1 MRPKLLFI
9 ILLFF
14 ISSPDG
20 ISQTGGC
27 TDIEALNFSPSAVI
41 NDGSCIY
48 YPASLSPHKSI
59 VLPEILSES
68 SGLTLWNSQLW
79 SHNDNDDN
87 NIYAIDTVSLSSI
100 SSFELTGT
108 VNNDWEEITSDEK
121 YIYIGDFGN
130 NVDGN
135 RKDLRI
141 LKIDKNSILRDEPE
155 IDTIAFS
162 WSDQDEYDPSG
173 FFNTDFD
180 CEAFIALG
188 DSLYLFTKQWLSRK
202 TGIYSL
208 PGEPGSH
215 IARLKMVHDS
225 EGLIT
230 GATCL
235 QSENIVVL
243 CGYDGTGYPF
253 LILMYDFQ
261 GYDFTGGNIRKIMI
275 DLPYHQTE
283 GISTDDGLKY
293 YISNERTSTPYGFVI
308 QQKVHVLDLKPFL
321 GLYLNGNSQNTGHHY
336 MADELQVYPNPV
348 SGILTII
355 TGTTAPLSYKIITW
369 NGVVVRSG
377 SIEGGSA
384 TIDITD
390 LSSGS
395 YQIVTEGEQVRTV
408 RIIKI

>member
-14 ISSPDG
+14 ISSPEV

-27 TDIEALNFSPSAVI
+27 TDIGALNFSPSAVI

-48 YPASLSPHKSI
+48 YPASVNPHKSI

-68 SGLTLWNSQLW
+68 SGLTLWNSKLW

-87 NIYAIDTVSLSSI
+87 KIYAIDTVSLSSI

-108 VNNDWEEITSDEK
+108 INNDWEEITSDEK
-121 YIYIGDFGN
+121 YIYVGDFGN
-130 NVDGN
+130 NFDGD
-135 RKDLRI
+135 RKDLKI
-141 LKIDKNSILRDEPE
+141 IKIDKNSILRNEPE

-162 WSDQDEYDPSG
+162 WPDQDEYDPSG
-173 FFNTDFD
+173 FCNTDFD
-180 CEAFIALG
+180 CEAFIAFG
-188 DSLYLFTKQWLSRK
+188 DSLYLFTKQWISRK

-208 PGEPGSH
+208 TRESGTH
-215 IARLKMVHDS
+215 IARLVAVHDS

-235 QSENIVVL
+235 ESDKLVIL

-261 GYDFTGGNIRKIMI
+261 GDDFLSGNIRKIMV
-275 DLPYHQTE
+275 DLPFHQIE

-308 QQKVHVLDLKPFL
+308 QQKIHVFDLKTFL
-321 GLYLNGNSQNTGHHY
+321 GRYLNGNSQNAGHVN

-348 SGILTII
+348 SEILTII
-355 TGTTAPLSYKIITW
+355 SGTTAPLGYKIITW

-377 SIEGGSA
+377 LIEGGSA

-390 LSSGS
+390 FSSGL
-395 YQIVTEGEQVRTV
+395 YQIVTEGEQSRTV